1 MELLELIEIIGQKT
15 LLSSEEVMHNI
26 EMKQKEFQDLIS
38 KKAAGKIIA
47 SELGLVFPDES
58 PETQYLTI
66 GEIQQKKPRVET
78 DIIARIFNI
87 NSPKDFETQT
97 KRGRVCNIE
106 IADTSGKGTLVL
118 WDEDVWWLEKNS
130 VERNDVIVVKSGLIK
145 TYNPF
150 ELHSQILTE
159 ISIIKEKDF
168 PDSKYFRKLPLKE
181 TAQGKLDGLK
191 EGVPMDLFCRIIQIS
206 NIREFSREGKI
217 GKVLNLMV
225 LDNSRAQIAVAL
237 WDSAAE
243 NAARNYKIG
252 DALKIENGVPKK
264 TAQGFEIQTSWNS
277 HVLHE
282 PKTHDLK
289 KQDEMLEGSIP
300 RARLLDIKNG
310 EKGLVNAFFGKIDS
324 TEIVNGEIRVFGQ
337 MRDEISLHV
346 IFEGKEALEI
356 LQLRQTPKIPLSLI
370 VKLKEEYLK
379 GKNLKFIARKEKDK
393 EGGQSKYYCENILH
407 FN

>member
-26 EMKQKEFQDLIS
+26 EMKQKEFSGLIS
-38 KKAAGKIIA
+38 LEAAGKIIA
-47 SELGLVFPDES
+47 NELGIVFPDES
-58 PETQYLTI
+58 PETEYLTI
-66 GEIQQKKPRVET
+66 GEIQQKKPIGEA

-106 IADTSGKGTLVL
+106 IADTTGKGTLVL

-130 VERNDVIVVKSGLIK
+130 VERNDVIVVRSGQIK
-145 TYNPF
+145 TYNPL

-159 ISIIKEKDF
+159 ISIIKERDF
-168 PDSKYFRKLPLKE
+168 PESKYFRKLPLKDTE
-181 TAQGKLDGLK
+181 LGKLDGLK
-191 EGVPMDLFCRIIQIS
+191 EGVPTDLYCRILQIS

-217 GKVLNLMV
+217 GKVLNIMV
-225 LDNSRAQIAVAL
+225 LDNSGKQIAVAL
-237 WDSAAE
+237 WDGNAE

-252 DALKIENGVPKK
+252 DAIKIENGVPKK
-264 TAQGFEIQTSWNS
+264 TASGFEIQTSWNS
-277 HVLHE
+277 HILHE
-282 PKTHDLK
+282 PRTHDLK
-289 KQDEMLEGSIP
+289 KQEEMLEGSIP
-300 RARLLDIKNG
+300 KARLLDIKNG
-310 EKGLVNAFFGKIDS
+310 EKGLVNAFFGKIDDAQ
-324 TEIVNGEIRVFGQ
+324 IQNGKISVFAQ
-337 MRDEISLHV
+337 MRDEINVHV

-356 LQLRQTPKIPLSLI
+356 LQIRQMPKIPLDLV

-379 GKNLKFIARKEKDK
+379 GKNLKFVARKEKDK
-393 EGGQSKYYCENILH
+393 EGGKARYYCENILH